1 MVCHFFS
8 LISEKSKL
16 KTILN
21 CSTRSF
27 LREQHK
33 IGVNNYSNK
42 YFESPLIYLFYTDG
56 RFIGPTS
63 GHVSDGV
70 AATSEDHKRDVEPFD
85 IFYACPMTLD
95 ALKKVYRC

>member
-1 MVCHFFS
+1 MVYSFFS
-8 LISEKSKL
+8 LIQVNEKSKL

-21 CSTRSF
+21 CSPRSF

-42 YFESPLIYLFYTDG
+42 YFDCPLIYLFYTDG

-70 AATSEDHKRDVEPFD
+70 AATSEDH
-85 IFYACPMTLD
+85 
-95 ALKKVYRC
+95 